1 MFETRLGDED
11 TGHTEDLGSKVKYA
25 VPSWIVLGD
34 VTRHLVRQSSRC
46 VSETFRVVELLT
58 WVEKFLQLVKLETL
72 HIFAAL
78 AALEPLRKPVV
89 QFFQREEGLAAELD
103 RVPNVLDG
111 DHIVLVNQLAV

>member
-11 TGHTEDLGSKVKYA
+11 TWHTDDLGSKVKYA
-25 VPSWIVLGD
+25 VPNWIVLGD

-89 QFFQREEGLAAELD
+89 QLSSGRKALRL
-103 RVPNVLDG
+103 N
-111 DHIVLVNQLAV
+111 